1 MKTMTPMVE
10 QIQSMGYYLRDMRND
25 GFSQFE
31 VKKKLYKILWETEK
45 QLHNSPTFVGET
57 DWLMQNEKEHTS

>member
-1 MKTMTPMVE
+1 MKTPKPIE
-10 QIQSMGYYLRDMRND
+10 DQIRSMGYYLQDMRND

-45 QLHNSPTFVGET
+45 QLKMSSSFVGET
-57 DWLMQNEKEHTS
+57 DWLMQNEKKHIS